1 MSASTAAPD
10 MELEASGAPNG
21 TLSVENIG
29 GIQETTIEF
38 TPGVTL
44 LVGRNATNRTSFLRS
59 VMAALGSENIA
70 IKGDADEAAVE
81 LSIGDETY
89 TRQLS
94 RRNDQIVT
102 DGEPYLADSELADLF
117 AFLLES
123 NEARRAVATGS
134 NLRELIMRPVD
145 TADIEAQIDEL
156 VAERKALTQELE
168 EIESL
173 KGDLPELE
181 AKRTQLET
189 QIEEKRAELE
199 AKEAEL
205 EAADA
210 DVDETRAEKS
220 ELEDKLEE
228 LRSKRSQLDT
238 VRYDLDTERE
248 SLEALKEERQTLTAE
263 YDDLPELP
271 VGEIDELDAEIDR
284 LRQQKQ
290 QLESEVSE
298 LQNVIGFNE
307 EMLADADAG
316 AFASLATADEDS
328 VTDQLLGDDEVVCWT
343 CGSEVADAQIE
354 STLDQLRTLSQ
365 TKVSEISEIDDQIT
379 ELQSEKREY
388 EQGQQERERIERR
401 LDDIEDDIEQTET
414 QIETLQERRE
424 ALTDEIETVEAAVD
438 ALENEDF
445 SAILD
450 LHKEANQLEYELGSL
465 ETDLDR
471 VEANITEL
479 EDRINEEA
487 DIKAQREE
495 ISTEIETLRT
505 KITRIEE
512 SAVEQFNQHMDT
524 VLELLDYVNL
534 DRIWIEKQQREVRKG
549 RRTVKESV
557 FELHVIRTSDSGTAY
572 EDTVDHLSESE
583 REVTGLVFALAGYL
597 AHEVYE
603 QLPFILLDSLE
614 AIDAG
619 RIATLVEYLTEYTEY
634 LLVALLPEDAAQ
646 LPDEYDRVTEI

>member
-1 MSASTAAPD
+1 
-10 MELEASGAPNG
+10 MELEATGAPNG
-21 TLSVENIG
+21 VLSAENIG
-29 GIQETTIEF
+29 GIQETTVEF

-44 LVGRNATNRTSFLRS
+44 LVGRNATNRTSFLQA
-59 VMAALGSENIA
+59 VMAALGSENVA
-70 IKGDADEAAVE
+70 IKGDADEASVE
-81 LSIGDETY
+81 LTLGDETY
-89 TRQLS
+89 TRRLS
-94 RRNDQIVT
+94 RRNGQIVT
-102 DGEPYLADSELADLF
+102 DGEPYLADPELADLF

-123 NEARRAVATGS
+123 NAARRAVATGS
-134 NLRELIMRPVD
+134 DLRELIMRPVD

-156 VAERKALTQELE
+156 VAERKSLTQELE
-168 EIESL
+168 ELEGL
-173 KGDLPELE
+173 KNDLPDLE
-181 AKRTQLET
+181 AERRQLET
-189 QIEEKRAELE
+189 RIEEKRAELE
-199 AKEAEL
+199 SKEAEL

-228 LRSKRSQLDT
+228 LRSKRSQLDS

-248 SLEALKEERQTLTAE
+248 SLDALEQERQTLTAE
-263 YDDLPELP
+263 YDDLPEMP

-290 QLESEVSE
+290 QLESEVNE

-307 EMLADADAG
+307 EMLADAESG
-316 AFASLATADEDS
+316 AFATLAAPDEDS

-343 CGSEVADAQIE
+343 CGSEVVDDQIE
-354 STLDQLRTLSQ
+354 ATLDQLRTLSR
-365 TKVSEISEIDDQIT
+365 TKVSEINDIEDRIT

-388 EQGQQERERIERR
+388 EQAQQERERIERR
-401 LDDIEDDIEQTET
+401 LDSIEDDIEQTET
-414 QIETLQERRE
+414 QIESLQERRE
-424 ALTDEIETVEAAVD
+424 ALTDEVETVEAAVE
-438 ALENEDF
+438 ALEDEDF
-445 SAILD
+445 NAILD

-465 ETDLDR
+465 ETDLSR
-471 VEANITEL
+471 VNANITEL
-479 EDRINEEA
+479 EDRIDEEA
-487 DIKAQREE
+487 DIEAQREE
-495 ISTEIETLRT
+495 VAAEIERLRT

-512 SAVEQFNQHMDT
+512 NAVEQFNQHMDT

-534 DRIWIEKQQREVRKG
+534 DRIWIEKQQREVQEG
-549 RRTVKESV
+549 RRTVTRSV

-614 AIDAG
+614 AIDAD
-619 RIATLVEYLTEYTEY
+619 RIAVLIEYLTEYTGY

-646 LPDEYDRVTEI
+646 LPEEYDRVTEI